1 MTLNELTISFVGVFR
16 TPQAMIP
23 QLSSE
28 FCRNIFHNPELTM
41 SGITP
46 IGFVVKHKLQPVP
59 MISISS
65 DKFVIMA
72 KTTDELFSYIESIKA
87 QVPVYEF
94 GSYGLNRD
102 FEYLGVGQSAADW
115 ISSRFIKD
123 RFRIGKNVNCS
134 SRLNLMFDTGEN
146 EFLNIDVEPR
156 VGIQDGLFLS
166 VNHHNNCP
174 MPGFPDRDRLRML
187 FNRSEQLIVQEL
199 KVLFEDEQ

>member
-16 TPQAMIP
+16 TPQTMIP

-46 IGFVVKHKLQPVP
+46 VGFVVKHKLQPVP
-59 MISISS
+59 MISIST

-72 KTTDELFSYIESIKA
+72 KTKDELFPYIESIKT

-102 FEYLGVGQSAADW
+102 FEYLGIGQSAVDW
-115 ISSRFIKD
+115 ISSRFIKE
-123 RFRIGKNVNCS
+123 RFRIGSSVNCCN
-134 SRLNLMFDTGEN
+134 RLNLMFDTGEN
-146 EFLNIDVEPR
+146 EFLNIDIEPR

-174 MPGFPDRDRLRML
+174 LRGFPDRDRLQTL
-187 FNRSEQLIVQEL
+187 YDRSKQLIL
-199 KVLFEDEQ
+199 HKLGILFENE